1 MTGGVSVK
9 RAFKMQFRNAYF
21 RSLVQKLWS
30 KLVKATL
37 HDVFCLK
44 LRKGAIFEQNIL
56 SKICTSVKMSQ
67 RFAWHF
73 WRFQETFEV
82 NRSKSDLIKHEIK
95 YKHNYHDFCTP

>member
-1 MTGGVSVK
+1 
-9 RAFKMQFRNAYF
+9 MQFRNAYF
-21 RSLVQKLWS
+21 RSLVHSSQKLWF
-30 KLVKATL
+30 KLVEATL
-37 HDVFCLK
+37 LDVFCLK

-82 NRSKSDLIKHEIK
+82 NRSYSKSDLIKHEIK